1 MSQSD
6 KTRQKL
12 VDSMR
17 KTKSGTTEDNE
28 SVSAEEKN
36 KTETPAPKKTSTAT
50 GSRTA
55 AKRNEKNTTGKNQAD
70 GYQSV
75 RRRVWPD

>member
-17 KTKSGTTEDNE
+17 KTKSGT
-28 SVSAEEKN
+28 AEENEPAAEQEPK
-36 KTETPAPKKTSTAT
+36 KTETPAPKKSTSST
-50 GSRTA
+50 GSKPA
-55 AKRNEKNTTGKNQAD
+55 AKRSEKKTASDSTTD
-70 GYQSV
+70 GYQSA

>member
-17 KTKSGTTEDNE
+17 KTKSGTTGKNE
-28 SVSAEEKN
+28 SAADEQQSKAESQTQ
-36 KTETPAPKKTSTAT
+36 KTEKPATAKPTAKRSEKKTVV
-50 GSRTA
+50 G
-55 AKRNEKNTTGKNQAD
+55 NEAD
-70 GYQSV
+70 SYQSI

>member
-17 KTKSGTTEDNE
+17 KTKSGNTGKSGAVSPDEPNKVQAKTQKAETT
-28 SVSAEEKN
+28 SSPK
-36 KTETPAPKKTSTAT
+36 PAPKRSEKKPVSTSDID
-50 GSRTA
+50 S
-55 AKRNEKNTTGKNQAD
+55 
-70 GYQSV
+70 YQSA
-75 RRRVWPD
+75 RSRVWPD

>member
-6 KTRQKL
+6 KTKQKL

-17 KTKSGTTEDNE
+17 KTKSGTTGKSEPAVAGEQESSQLLPPKAEKGSSKKPAARRSGMKE
-28 SVSAEEKN
+28 SV
-36 KTETPAPKKTSTAT
+36 KKEVDS
-50 GSRTA
+50 
-55 AKRNEKNTTGKNQAD
+55 
-70 GYQSV
+70 YQSI

>member
-28 SVSAEEKN
+28 STSAEEQN
-36 KTETPAPKKTSTAT
+36 KTKTPAPKKSSAAT
-50 GSRTA
+50 GSSPA
-55 AKRNEKNTTGKNQAD
+55 EKRNEKNTAGKNQTD

>member
-17 KTKSGTTEDNE
+17 KTKSGTTEDNA
-28 SVSAEEKN
+28 SASADEQN
-36 KTETPAPKKTSTAT
+36 KTETAAPKKSSTAT
-50 GSRTA
+50 GSRPA
-55 AKRNEKNTTGKNQAD
+55 AKRNEKNTSGKNKAD
-70 GYQSV
+70 GCQSV